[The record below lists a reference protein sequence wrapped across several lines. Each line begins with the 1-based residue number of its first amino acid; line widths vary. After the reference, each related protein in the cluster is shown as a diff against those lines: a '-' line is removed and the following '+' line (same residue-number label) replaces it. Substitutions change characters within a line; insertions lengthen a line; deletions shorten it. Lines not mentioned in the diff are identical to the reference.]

1 MTTLSN
7 RQTFTLVAI
16 FVVTSLA
23 FIQLDGRRALDP
35 VKNGLQAVVSP
46 AVAFFGGL
54 GPSRGPDTQIE
65 RQLEVVMAERDQ
77 MAAQIAGYKALE
89 REIDD
94 LRSQADL
101 KQEQPT
107 WTMLPARVLATDP
120 SDQELFMTINKG
132 SRDGVERGMAVVA
145 RGKNFVGQVTQVGEA
160 TARVTLAIDLSS
172 AVGAKLESGPDG
184 IVYGMWLR
192 GGRLEMRHLNREA
205 RPQTGEH
212 VVTTD
217 NEAIS
222 TARIP
227 GGLILGRVGEDVTVD
242 GDSMKALVIPLID
255 VEQLEVVTVIIND
268 EE

>member
-1 MTTLSN
+1 MTTMTT
-7 RQTFTLVAI
+7 RQTFALVVL

-35 VKNGLQAVVSP
+35 VKEGLQAAVSP
-46 AVAFFGGL
+46 ALAAFGAVNPG
-54 GPSRGPDTQIE
+54 RGANSDLE

-94 LRSQADL
+94 LRRQAGLVKD
-101 KQEQPT
+101 QPT
-107 WTMLPARVLATDP
+107 WTMLPARVLASDP

-132 SRDGVERGMAVVA
+132 SRDGVGEGMAVVA
-145 RGKNFVGQVTQVGEA
+145 RGKNFVGQVTEVWES

-205 RPQTGEH
+205 RPQVGEH

-227 GGLILGRVGEDVTVD
+227 GGLILGRIGAEAEID
-242 GDSMKALVIPLID
+242 GDSKRALVIPLID
-255 VEQLEVVTVIIND
+255 FEQLEVVTVVLAD